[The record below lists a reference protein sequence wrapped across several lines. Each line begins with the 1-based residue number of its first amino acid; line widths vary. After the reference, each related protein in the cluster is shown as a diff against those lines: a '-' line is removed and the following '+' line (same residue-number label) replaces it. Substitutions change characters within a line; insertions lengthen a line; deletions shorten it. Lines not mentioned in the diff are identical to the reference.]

1 MDTGSGGKGREK
13 RLTRR
18 CHEEADSGRP
28 VHTCNWKHG
37 FGCRVQE
44 AEEARWGRGEREA
57 ERFIV
62 DR

>member
-37 FGCRVQE
+37 CRVQE